1 MPTHGDVDI
10 ARYGP
15 LHARFTAGP
24 SRFQAAQTEWIHF
37 RADASLMG
45 TVYATLLFIAV
56 ILGLA
61 LAGLIAIYQRHK
73 PLFMA
78 SLLVLLG
85 VPLAAYV
92 IVSHASKLK
101 DVPRGLGVST
111 ILYDGG
117 ANWSL
122 DDAGVRVYALPGQA
136 IRNVIAGGETYL
148 SSLPPNKNPWL
159 ESWRGDYSRYGGW
172 RRTPIVPS
180 QRWQLD
186 AHTSSLSVSGY
197 FRQREW
203 VMHRR
208 HEEVSRQIEA
218 AINQPGSYYAFGDG
232 GTLIIQPVAGKAFYI
247 YTPFED

>member
-1 MPTHGDVDI
+1 MLTHGDVDV

-15 LHARFTAGP
+15 LHTRFSSSP

-37 RADASLMG
+37 RLDASLMG

-61 LAGLIAIYQRHK
+61 LAGLIAVYQSHK
-73 PLFMA
+73 PLFVA

-122 DDAGVRVYALPGQA
+122 DDAGVRVYALSGQA

-148 SSLPPNKNPWL
+148 SS
-159 ESWRGDYSRYGGW
+159 R
-172 RRTPIVPS
+172 
-180 QRWQLD
+180 
-186 AHTSSLSVSGY
+186 
-197 FRQREW
+197 
-203 VMHRR
+203 
-208 HEEVSRQIEA
+208 
-218 AINQPGSYYAFGDG
+218 
-232 GTLIIQPVAGKAFYI
+232 
-247 YTPFED
+247 